1 MVTANVAMK
10 NGEVKT
16 FYADGF
22 PELFKQLEPY
32 ENEVVSIKGK
42 AILLKDMRQGKE
54 FLNNAQFVSD

>member
-1 MVTANVAMK
+1 MVTAIVTMK
-10 NGEVKT
+10 NGELKP

-54 FLNNAQFVSD
+54 ILNNGKSL